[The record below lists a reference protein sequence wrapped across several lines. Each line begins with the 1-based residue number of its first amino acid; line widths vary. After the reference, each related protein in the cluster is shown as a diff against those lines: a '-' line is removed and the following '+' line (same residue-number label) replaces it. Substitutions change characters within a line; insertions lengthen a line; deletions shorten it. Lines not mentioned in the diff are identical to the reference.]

1 MKKKKIAIIINHLS
15 FFCSHIL
22 PVALAA
28 KKKGYVVK
36 VFCGYGGSMEM
47 EVEAKKIIKKNKINY
62 ENIGF
67 TLLQRIFFLK

>member
-1 MKKKKIAIIINHLS
+1 MKKKKIAIIINHCL
-15 FFCSHIL
+15 FCSHIL

-47 EVEAKKIIKKNKINY
+47 EVEAKKIIK
-62 ENIGF
+62 
-67 TLLQRIFFLK
+67 RIK